1 MFQQKNKI
9 SDVKQ
14 DEFQDEVYKTV
25 QNLSKEINDAFTLI
39 HKNANLATTMSN
51 TNMGKDKSD

>member
-1 MFQQKNKI
+1 
-9 SDVKQ
+9 VKQ

-25 QNLSKEINDAFTLI
+25 QNLSKEINEAFTLI

-51 TNMGKDKSD
+51 TNMGKDKND